1 MDRLR
6 DLLGAY
12 AEPGGWGT
20 GEEGFVAGWTEE
32 ELATIG
38 GTDELRLASRRAD
51 GSLREPVVM
60 WVVRDGDDLYVRSV
74 KGRTGP
80 WFRGTRSR
88 REGRIQSGGVTR
100 EVSFVDGD
108 ERLNDRLDTAY
119 RDKYR
124 RYAKNIV
131 DTVVTPQARAAT
143 IRLVPR

>member
-1 MDRLR
+1 M
-6 DLLGAY
+6 
-12 AEPGGWGT
+12 
-20 GEEGFVAGWTEE
+20 AGWTDD
-32 ELATIG
+32 ELAAIG
-38 GTDELRLASRRAD
+38 GTDELRLASRRKD
-51 GSLREPVVM
+51 GSLRDPVIM

-74 KGRTGP
+74 KGRAGT

-88 REGRIQSGGVTR
+88 HEGRVQSGGVTR

-108 ERLNDRLDTAY
+108 ERLNERIDAAY

-131 DTVVTPQARAAT
+131 DSTLTPQARAAT